1 MDSSSSSED
10 KPVNLVA
17 AWTKG
22 RKDAEKPLTGAT
34 AGAPLPNEL
43 AAAPLVSSSFR
54 RQLENM
60 QPERLKA
67 LFAAAPRIPPIGT
80 ITAQI
85 EAEAAA
91 ARGIAEKLIPH
102 GRKILDDAQ
111 RSGYNIF
118 APFGA
123 SLVHYMDEESSEDFE
138 LDPDLLPARNTDSIP
153 ERAVMTADPES
164 AAPRESSATPAESSY
179 DPDGDVE
186 DALAIAEPEG
196 KFSVHVE
203 IDGKLIPKAKALS
216 AMMRYRGVR
225 SSTDRLRRVAGV
237 LSFNPTMEGSGCD
250 DALSQGSILY

>member
-34 AGAPLPNEL
+34 AGAPLPNEP

-67 LFAAAPRIPPIGT
+67 LFAAALRTPPIGT

-91 ARGIAEKLIPH
+91 VYERRPADGKALQMAMLHRIFRDTGHRNMTGTGEQETVEK
-102 GRKILDDAQ
+102 
-111 RSGYNIF
+111 
-118 APFGA
+118 
-123 SLVHYMDEESSEDFE
+123 E
-138 LDPDLLPARNTDSIP
+138 LDK
-153 ERAVMTADPES
+153 
-164 AAPRESSATPAESSY
+164 
-179 DPDGDVE
+179 E
-186 DALAIAEPEG
+186 DIG
-196 KFSVHVE
+196 NDH
-203 IDGKLIPKAKALS
+203 
-216 AMMRYRGVR
+216 
-225 SSTDRLRRVAGV
+225 
-237 LSFNPTMEGSGCD
+237 
-250 DALSQGSILY
+250 